1 MPFSSP
7 VRAACIPRAFLA
19 TAVGISAFTG
29 VSLVAPPPAA
39 AAACSYPTPDPLPS
53 ADGLI
58 QDAADLQWLRDTSSA
73 WSGSW
78 TQTADIDM
86 GDCEWDSSI
95 GDSTTSFTGTYD
107 GGGFAISG
115 LTIDTGVLN
124 YAGLFGRTDDASI
137 QNLGFTGSVTGDRY
151 VGGLI
156 GYLNGGSVSNSYA
169 TGSIQATDDRGGGLI
184 GGVNLGSVIDS
195 YASGDVQ
202 GANGDVGGLI
212 GYFNYFSGQGS
223 VSGSYALGSA
233 TSAGDRVGGL
243 VGSNNGASITNSFA
257 RGAAIST
264 GDDQVGGLVGY
275 MNGGAVTNSY
285 ATGNSEGSRWVGGL
299 IGDMNEGLDGGSVS
313 ESYALGSA
321 TAAGDRVGGLVGSN
335 SGASITNSFARGAVT
350 STGGNQVGGLVG
362 YMVGGSVTNSYATG
376 ATQGNGNVGGL
387 LGDSSSVVVTE
398 AFWDIE
404 TSGLASS
411 DGGTGKTTL
420 EMKSLSTFSDAGWAI
435 TESCSSS
442 STWGICTEVNS
453 GYPYLSALSAL
464 TPVAEPQ
471 GRFVDFTYLLP
482 DGRECSSIS
491 PQRVQVGTMHVL
503 PGEDALCQTS
513 DGSLVAGW
521 VIPVPQGFTG
531 YGSVHEPFPPGLPVR
546 VTDSQR
552 FTLVPYEQTLQ
563 VDYDANIATDD
574 ACTSADVLHGSQ
586 DRRVEFVWVPR
597 ADFSMA
603 RTPSQAPCQP
613 EGHEL
618 MGWNTSGDGTGEAI
632 GLGEPLPE
640 DWAAHRTNHHTLYA
654 TWRAA

>member
-1 MPFSSP
+1 MPFSST
-7 VRAACIPRAFLA
+7 VRVTRTLRAFLA
-19 TAVGISAFTG
+19 AAVGIPALAG
-29 VSLVAPPPAA
+29 ASLVAPPPAA
-39 AAACSYPTPDPLPS
+39 AAACSFPTPDPLPS

-86 GDCEWDSSI
+86 GGCEWDSSI
-95 GDSTTSFTGTYD
+95 GDSTINFTGTYD
-107 GGGFAISG
+107 GGGFAVSA
-115 LTIDTGVLN
+115 LTIDTGASN
-124 YAGLFGRTDDASI
+124 AGLFGRTNDASI
-137 QNLGFTGSVTGDRY
+137 RNIGFKGSVMGNTN

-169 TGSIQATDDRGGGLI
+169 TGSVRATGGRAGGLI
-184 GGVNLGSVIDS
+184 GGANLASVTDS
-195 YASGDVQ
+195 YASGNVQ
-202 GANGDVGGLI
+202 GGDDEVGGLI
-212 GYFNYFSGQGS
+212 GYLNHSSGQGS
-223 VSGSYALGSA
+223 VSGSYALGDA
-233 TSAGDRVGGL
+233 TAVNDRVGGL
-243 VGSNNGASITNSFA
+243 IGSNNGANITDGFA
-257 RGAAIST
+257 RGAAVST
-264 GDDQVGGLVGY
+264 GGDEVGGLVGY

-285 ATGNSEGSRWVGGL
+285 ATGSSEGSRWVGGL
-299 IGDMNEGLDGGSVS
+299 IGYMSDGLDGGSVS

-321 TAAGDRVGGLVGSN
+321 TAVGDRVGGLIGRN
-335 SGASITNSFARGAVT
+335 EGASVTDSFARGAVT

-362 YMVGGSVTNSYATG
+362 YMDGGSVTNSYATG
-376 ATQGNGNVGGL
+376 ASQGNDDVGGL
-387 LGDSSSVVVTE
+387 LGESRSVVVTE
-398 AFWDIE
+398 AFWDVE
-404 TSGLASS
+404 TSGLFSS
-411 DGGTGKTTL
+411 DGGTAKTTL
-420 EMKSLSTFSDAGWAI
+420 QMKTLSTFSDASWAI
-435 TESCSSS
+435 ADSCSSS
-442 STWGICTEVNS
+442 STWGICAEVNS

-464 TPVAEPQ
+464 TPVVVPQ
-471 GRFVDFTYLLP
+471 GQFVDFTYLLP

-491 PQRVQVGTMHVL
+491 PQRVQVGAMYAL

-574 ACTSADVLHGSQ
+574 ACTPADVLHGSQ
-586 DRRVEFVWVPR
+586 DGRVEYVWVPR

-618 MGWNTSGDGTGEAI
+618 MGWNTSGDGTGEVI
-632 GLGEPLPE
+632 GLGEPLP
-640 DWAAHRTNHHTLYA
+640 DGWATHRTNHHTLYA
-654 TWRAA
+654 IWRAA

>member
-1 MPFSSP
+1 
-7 VRAACIPRAFLA
+7 
-19 TAVGISAFTG
+19 
-29 VSLVAPPPAA
+29 
-39 AAACSYPTPDPLPS
+39 
-53 ADGLI
+53 LI

-107 GGGFAISG
+107 GGGFLISG
-115 LTIDTGVLN
+115 LAITRSSTN
-124 YAGLFGRTDDASI
+124 TGLFGFTTDSEI
-137 QNLGFTGSVTGDRY
+137 RNLGFTGTVSGTSD
-151 VGGLI
+151 VGGLV
-156 GYLNGGSVSNSYA
+156 GDMNGGSLTNVYA
-169 TGSIQATDDRGGGLI
+169 TGSVTGTT
-184 GGVNLGSVIDS
+184 S
-195 YASGDVQ
+195 
-202 GANGDVGGLI
+202 DVGGLI
-212 GYFNYFSGQGS
+212 GYM
-223 VSGSYALGSA
+223 A
-233 TSAGDRVGGL
+233 AG
-243 VGSNNGASITNSFA
+243 T
-257 RGAAIST
+257 
-264 GDDQVGGLVGY
+264 
-275 MNGGAVTNSY
+275 VTDSY
-285 ATGNSEGSRWVGGL
+285 ATGSVTGESASVGGL
-299 IGDMNEGLDGGSVS
+299 IGDISRTIADISLSNVYATGTVS
-313 ESYALGSA
+313 AQKSYAGGLIGLID
-321 TAAGDRVGGLVGSN
+321 AGDVSVTLSGSYASGNVISEGQDVGGLVGRN
-335 SGASITNSFARGAVT
+335 DGALISRSFATGNVT
-350 STGGNQVGGLVG
+350 STDSLGDIGGLIGENRGGSVTDCYATGSVSGLREVGGLVG
-362 YMVGGSVTNSYATG
+362 NNSAPITNCYSIGSVTDTTDPPLNE
-376 ATQGNGNVGGL
+376 GGL
-387 LGDSSSVVVTE
+387 IGSNSSSVSNS
-398 AFWDIE
+398 FWDTE
-404 TSGLASS
+404 TSTLPTSA
-411 DGGTGKTTL
+411 GGVGKTTL

-574 ACTSADVLHGSQ
+574 ACTPANVMHGSEGG
-586 DRRVEFVWVPR
+586 RVEFVWVPR

-618 MGWNTSGDGTGEAI
+618 MGWNTSGDGTGEVI

-640 DWAAHRTNHHTLYA
+640 DWATHRINHHTLYA
-654 TWRAA
+654 MWQAA